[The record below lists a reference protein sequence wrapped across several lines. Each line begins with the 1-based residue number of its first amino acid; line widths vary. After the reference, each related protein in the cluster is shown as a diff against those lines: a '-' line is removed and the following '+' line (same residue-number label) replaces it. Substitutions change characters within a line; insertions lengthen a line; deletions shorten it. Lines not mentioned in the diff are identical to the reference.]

1 MEKVLKL
8 YTFVE
13 GGSAI
18 PFPHDNEQI
27 EVSSFRYEAK
37 RMGAA
42 PTISCSIYHDTCLDD
57 KWSKDVY
64 VEFRGEKYY
73 LKQTPTSSYSNT
85 DVRYKHDA
93 EFVSERSILDNV
105 YFYDVVNE
113 EDEIDRVV
121 SNSTSFTFS
130 GDIKEFVTR
139 LNKSLSRLNVGYSI
153 VIDNGISSEVKL
165 VEFDNK
171 FITDALQEIQN
182 TYNLKYYFIDKVIHV
197 GEQQNII
204 DRVFKYGANESLLS
218 ISKNNANAKII
229 NRITGVGSSDNI
241 PFYYPND
248 DEKGITT
255 VLLNGDEN
263 IASIVDATKYRKV
276 KSTDVFV
283 YHSKAEYK
291 VDALSNSKRILGS
304 ISFIG
309 DPEEQKNGYDVD
321 FYYQLV
327 LTQAEDVE
335 FSVSTDYANSKSLRY
350 ELIKTTGVHYGVHT
364 ENKTFSLTGGT
375 YNFIVRWRFLV
386 DEPFKFEEE
395 AYSLVDKYVSV
406 SANIVVS
413 STNVWTLNN
422 TPINLESYGIYVASP
437 KDKDRITIKRVSYI
451 HPQKTL
457 MPSIYRIEKG
467 KERFYNAENNTYK
480 DEKGN
485 FYSFDN
491 IYSSRHPREHIETF
505 DDIKPSIK
513 NIKNSH
519 NQPIDEFIDFA
530 YDEQDNDEVDEN
542 NEFIHPYFYAKL
554 RKFNGE
560 YGFNLF
566 DHAIENGE
574 MNISMTSG
582 SCASC
587 QFTIMVDPDTQKNK
601 VLVDDNGHL
610 LRDNKGNVRLGT
622 PIDKQNDTI
631 NNEVWIALK
640 KDIDTYGVIMPN
652 ASNKYKPSVGD
663 KFVILNIDL
672 PKVYITQAEKR
683 LEQELIKFMH
693 ENNSEK
699 FNFSISFS
707 RIFFAENNDL
717 LQSLN
722 ENSKLT
728 IEYNDK
734 QYELF
739 VSSYL
744 YSVDSNS
751 SLPEVKIELSD
762 VLAISQN
769 QVSRIINATKSE
781 ILTKTTK
788 DTETSNAEI
797 KKLSAIVETEIQVIK
812 EEIYKPRPESVSQ
825 NNNETTNSEI
835 EKLFVIHYDDPLNP
849 TQISW
854 VEVKYNLGVRGGVTF
869 YARGEDVDIP
879 TIAEGLPF
887 DETTIRFNKDT
898 GQIEV
903 IGGTGGGGSAD
914 FSNVFS
920 LGNGNAFTSFA
931 ISEDK
936 KTLTFLKDKTFAEKA
951 SSLAGYGITD
961 AYTKSNINSLLQGYI
976 TEITS
981 GMVINALGYT
991 PYASSNPNG
1000 YITSS
1005 SLNGYAT
1012 QTWVK
1017 NQGYLTQHQDLSG
1030 YQPLITSTN
1039 KLAYALISGTP
1050 TSLKNPNSLSFGSKT
1065 YDGSSART
1073 ITASDLG
1080 ALTSHQT
1087 IYTLTFQSGT
1097 FSSTSFTANNAAKT
1111 IKIPTSAD
1119 HIADGEIHE
1128 FFTEQKAIDALENTL
1143 KNYVNVSEDQEI
1155 EGVKNFKKG
1164 LKGTN
1169 WVIGSDS
1176 YGNPYVKFYNDWYV
1190 KCNNNT
1196 MVVGKNNA
1204 QFVINQ
1210 YGHIEV
1216 AGGATINGNM
1226 LVKGGVSFYSTNGS
1240 VTPFLLDVDTVEN
1253 IVSESKTQ
1261 VYTANAVR
1269 LLKEELEEAKAKAFA
1284 CETNLANLKEKIK
1297 TALSGISSS
1306 STASAIGSAL
1316 KKLYDNI

>member
-13 GGSAI
+13 GRSAI

-37 RMGAA
+37 RMGTA
-42 PTISCSIYHDTCLDD
+42 PTISCSIHHDTCLDD

-113 EDEIDRVV
+113 EDPIDRVV

-182 TYNLKYYFIDKVIHV
+182 TYNLKYYFIGKVIHV
-197 GEQQNII
+197 GEQQNTI

-229 NRITGVGSSDNI
+229 NRITGIGSSDNI

-248 DEKGITT
+248 DEKGITK
-255 VLLNGDEN
+255 VLLNGSEN

-335 FSVSTDYANSKSLRY
+335 FSVSTDYADTKSLRY

-386 DEPFKFEEE
+386 DEPFMFEEE
-395 AYSLVDKYVSV
+395 AYSLVDKHISM

-422 TPINLESYGIYVASP
+422 TPINLESYGIYVANP
-437 KDKDRITIKRVSYI
+437 KDEDRITVKRVSYI

-457 MPSIYRIEKG
+457 MPSIYRIQEG
-467 KERFYNAENNTYK
+467 KERFYNAENNTYI

-513 NIKNSH
+513 NITNSY
-519 NQPIDEFIDFA
+519 NEPIDSFIDFA
-530 YDEQDNDEVDEN
+530 YDEQDNDDVDEN

-566 DHAIENGE
+566 YHAIENGE

-601 VLVDDNGHL
+601 VLVDDNGNL
-610 LRDNKGNVRLGT
+610 LRDKKGNVRLGT

-640 KDIDTYGVIMPN
+640 KDIDTYGIIMPN

-903 IGGTGGGGSAD
+903 IGGTGGGGSVDYVHWDNIVGRPNIDLYA
-914 FSNVFS
+914 
-920 LGNGNAFTSFA
+920 L
-931 ISEDK
+931 
-936 KTLTFLKDKTFAEKA
+936 KTD
-951 SSLAGYGITD
+951 I
-961 AYTKSNINSLLQGYI
+961 
-976 TEITS
+976 
-981 GMVINALGYT
+981 
-991 PYASSNPNG
+991 P
-1000 YITSS
+1000 

-1012 QTWVK
+1012 QVWVEA
-1017 NQGYLTQHQDLSG
+1017 QGYLTSHQSLSGYLNSVTISGTGNAVTGYTKSGKQLILKKELTFLTEHQDLSG
-1030 YQPLITSTN
+1030 YQKKITTAN
-1039 KLAYALISGTP
+1039 KLSYQLIADTPDLSKYVQESELDAINEALGDKANKATTLSGYGITDAKISGGKIT
-1050 TSLKNPNSLSFGSKT
+1050 LGIN
-1065 YDGSSART
+1065 T
-1073 ITASDLG
+1073 ITP
-1080 ALTSHQT
+1080 LTSHQT
-1087 IYTLTFQSGT
+1087 IYELKFESGEFAKTLDK
-1097 FSSTSFTANNAAKT
+1097 SFTANKAGNT
-1111 IKIPTSAD
+1111 IKIPTSTD
-1119 HIADGEIHE
+1119 HIEEGSNE
-1128 FFTEQKAIDALENTL
+1128 FFTNEKAIKALESTL
-1143 KNYVNVSEDQEI
+1143 KNYVNLREYQEI
-1155 EGVKNFKKG
+1155 EGIKHFKNG
-1164 LKGTN
+1164 LTGKN
-1169 WVIGSDS
+1169 WVIGSDATE
-1176 YGNPYVKFYNDWYV
+1176 NPYVKFTKNGDWYV
-1190 KCNNNT
+1190 KYINNT
-1196 MVVGKNNA
+1196 MVIGKDKT
-1204 QFVINQ
+1204 QLIINQ
-1210 YGHIEV
+1210 YGHVEI

-1240 VTPFLLDVDTVEN
+1240 VTPFLLDVDKVED
-1253 IVSESKTQ
+1253 IDSESQTQ

-1269 LLKEELEEAKAKAFA
+1269 LLKEELEEAKAKADA
-1284 CETNLANLKEKIK
+1284 CETELANLKEKIK